1 MADGV
6 DARSETPAAPAVPL
20 GEQASPLVLVE
31 QTIVDGRRWW
41 HAGARVEVL
50 TLAE

>member
-31 QTIVDGRRWW
+31 QTIVDEPAVVARRR
-41 HAGARVEVL
+41 AR
-50 TLAE
+50 